1 MSLPTTKPIQPSI
14 RSFFTTN
21 TPKYA
26 PPPGQS
32 PPSSHIAIRHPPATQ
47 QAKDLAIPP
56 LPTIPDSASIRIPT
70 DADIAP
76 LRRINSL
83 LLQVSYAESF
93 YAYAVN
99 NPFSR
104 VITWSQDGQEPKVIG
119 GIVCRVEDI
128 SPKEKNKSN
137 GDKTAQN
144 IYIRSLCLLS
154 PYRSMGLAR
163 AALEHVLSTV
173 AANHLNVASVTAHV
187 WTENED
193 GLRWYEGRGFARA
206 GQPLR
211 GYYLKLRPDTAWLVR
226 RDVSRSGNG
235 SSEREEAG
243 AMDNRSVS
251 TSVTAAVV
259 NLPPL
264 AAPLP
269 GVPAS
274 STKSTP
280 PPPSS
285 GTSRPKSA
293 LGQSYQNQRPDME
306 WNDVPAD
313 MAPPMAPLR
322 KTGSESVSATSS
334 RSSSS
339 AGPRKKR
346 DRSYPAAAFGANQ

>member
-1 MSLPTTKPIQPSI
+1 MSTMSLPTTKPIQPSI

-32 PPSSHIAIRHPPATQ
+32 PPSHIAIRHPPATQ
-47 QAKDLAIPP
+47 QPKDLAIPP

-104 VITWSQDGQEPKVIG
+104 VITWSQDGQEPKIIG
-119 GIVCRVEDI
+119 GIVCRVEDMN
-128 SPKEKNKSN
+128 PKEKNKSN
-137 GDKTAQN
+137 GDKTPQN

-154 PYRSMGLAR
+154 PYRSMGLAQ

-173 AANHLNVASVTAHV
+173 AANYLNVASVTAHV

-226 RDVSRSGNG
+226 RDVSQSGNA
-235 SSEREEAG
+235 SSERAAG
-243 AMDNRSVS
+243 AVDKPSVS

-264 AAPLP
+264 AAPLL
-269 GVPAS
+269 GGPA

-280 PPPSS
+280 PPPPSS
-285 GTSRPKSA
+285 ETSRPKPA

-306 WNDVPAD
+306 WNDLPSD

-346 DRSYPAAAFGANQ
+346 DRSYPAAAFGAN